1 VAISKTSWSTV
12 RRPPGRSPR
21 RTQAPRRIRAPGCGR
36 PNLDLHRGRCT
47 STSATR
53 SGSTRPRCIGGT
65 AVAVVHAPAERRRK
79 CAIVRAA
86 PIASSTHLK
95 GKMRELL
102 AEVRAVRGKA
112 MVLCRRG
119 PAATARR
126 SFAMKNQSI
135 GMLGAA
141 AVLVASGCAYS
152 APYRTS
158 GPSLSDKG
166 VEVGLTGI
174 RCYVNRGG
182 DPLTDTNRRR
192 PSRPRCEA
200 ADQQQLWPGR
210 RGVRRAYSASSG
222 RRSNGSGAPPRRA
235 KVIALLPGETMQ
247 VPLRF
252 MPNGVADC
260 HHRFALE
267 FGDSVEVD
275 GAPVLLYPIDFQ
287 PKL

>member
-1 VAISKTSWSTV
+1 
-12 RRPPGRSPR
+12 
-21 RTQAPRRIRAPGCGR
+21 
-36 PNLDLHRGRCT
+36 
-47 STSATR
+47 
-53 SGSTRPRCIGGT
+53 
-65 AVAVVHAPAERRRK
+65 
-79 CAIVRAA
+79 
-86 PIASSTHLK
+86 
-95 GKMRELL
+95 
-102 AEVRAVRGKA
+102 
-112 MVLCRRG
+112 
-119 PAATARR
+119 
-126 SFAMKNQSI
+126 MKNQSI

-174 RCYVNRGG
+174 RCYVNRGA
-182 DPLTDTNRRR
+182 DPLTDTTDEDQAGLDVKLQINNN
-192 PSRPRCEA
+192 SGQVAEVSEGHILLA
-200 ADQQQLWPGR
+200 QADAPMAQ
-210 RGVRRAYSASSG
+210 
-222 RRSNGSGAPPRRA
+222 GAPPRRA

-287 PKL
+287 VKL